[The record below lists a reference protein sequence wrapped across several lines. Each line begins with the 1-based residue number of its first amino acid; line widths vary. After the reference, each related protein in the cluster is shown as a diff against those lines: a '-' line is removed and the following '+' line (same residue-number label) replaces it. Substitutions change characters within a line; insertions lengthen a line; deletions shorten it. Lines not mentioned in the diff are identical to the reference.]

1 MGLETAEEGGGSCS
15 LRKRLYPRREDRRS
29 PSPRRERRR
38 REVASSGQ
46 SPERVQPPDSGRT
59 DGMGTPLIKKDEG
72 RGGLP
77 AAFKTGRCRPRRHPG
92 AAGDEGRDPT
102 GSEYVTCLSRLP
114 AGLHFL
120 RLGATTGYPG
130 TRRVMSSSRAQAEV
144 QPAPSPMIRG
154 VGQ

>member
-1 MGLETAEEGGGSCS
+1 
-15 LRKRLYPRREDRRS
+15 
-29 PSPRRERRR
+29 
-38 REVASSGQ
+38 
-46 SPERVQPPDSGRT
+46 
-59 DGMGTPLIKKDEG
+59 MGTPLIKKDEG

-102 GSEYVTCLSRLP
+102 GSEHVTCLSRLP